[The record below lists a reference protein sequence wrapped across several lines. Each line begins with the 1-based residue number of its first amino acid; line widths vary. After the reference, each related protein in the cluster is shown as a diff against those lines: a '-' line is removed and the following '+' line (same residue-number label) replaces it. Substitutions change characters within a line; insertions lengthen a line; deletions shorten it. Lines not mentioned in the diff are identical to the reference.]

1 MRLPESEHLDIQ
13 HFSRLFDNMSESYKL
28 FWFQAI
34 VEQVLNGKDKM
45 SYDELL
51 NHMVVSAWY
60 MVSEYHLNLGQATRW
75 KVWWIMY
82 IKPVV

>member
-1 MRLPESEHLDIQ
+1 MNNKMRLPESEHLDIQ

-45 SYDELL
+45 
-51 NHMVVSAWY
+51 VICC
-60 MVSEYHLNLGQATRW
+60 T
-75 KVWWIMY
+75 
-82 IKPVV
+82 